1 MDITKLNI
9 IYFLINYKSKLN
21 QDTLTEQPKQMQN
34 NEINKRNKQRKF
46 DTVPN
51 IKHCLLIK

>member
-46 DTVPN
+46 DTIPN